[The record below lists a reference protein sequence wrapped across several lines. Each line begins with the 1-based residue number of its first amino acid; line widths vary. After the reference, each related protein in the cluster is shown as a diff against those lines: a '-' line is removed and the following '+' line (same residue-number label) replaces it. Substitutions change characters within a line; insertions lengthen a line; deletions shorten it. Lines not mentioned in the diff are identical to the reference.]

1 MMGLVGLFTH
11 GPVARNVR
19 GVFRVEKRGGV
30 GELRT
35 NVQNGVKN
43 SLGSYREL
51 SGVIGSY
58 REFIIE
64 VVV

>member
-43 SLGSYREL
+43 SLGSYRK
-51 SGVIGSY
+51 
-58 REFIIE
+58 FIIE